1 MRVRAGVTESSGADT
16 ADAEMLARLE
26 DELSR
31 AVAAQI
37 EAAAEASKALDADFL
52 ELWRVLPEVK
62 DEGVLASL
70 RTLVQTESVLERSY
84 DIYGSA
90 HGRRRESMD
99 ERTDGISRRQLSI
112 LLFVS
117 ALAAHPAGAG
127 HGGAERRERGL
138 ALGASGSRSAAARG
152 APARAAD
159 AKARPRRGAGGVLLR
174 VFGRFGGTAAVLLYT
189 AWTVFYA
196 GFVLRAGADRFVTAV
211 YPGSRP
217 WLFMAVMAALC
228 VPACLGRLKT
238 LGRCAEIALP
248 LLALVFLFAFL
259 FCLPGLDA
267 ANLAPI
273 SSDSLADAAR
283 GAPWLLSTMSVLL
296 LLAFLSDRTEPGPLA
311 APFNRAFLALGLLA
325 ALLCV
330 TVVATFGAKL
340 TAEMY
345 YPFFVMIRC
354 IRIFRLLERVEALVV
369 AQWVTTDFLLLG
381 ALLQAATGELTL
393 CFPKLGARRGAV
405 ALTCLALALLSG
417 ALCAPTAFFPA
428 GAVAHARAHCQRLR
442 RRGARAGVRR
452 RADTKENLN
461 VPAGKPSVFCLR
473 QNPPPLSGAL
483 AAEG

>member
-1 MRVRAGVTESSGADT
+1 
-16 ADAEMLARLE
+16 
-26 DELSR
+26 
-31 AVAAQI
+31 
-37 EAAAEASKALDADFL
+37 
-52 ELWRVLPEVK
+52 
-62 DEGVLASL
+62 
-70 RTLVQTESVLERSY
+70 
-84 DIYGSA
+84 
-90 HGRRRESMD
+90 
-99 ERTDGISRRQLSI
+99 
-112 LLFVS
+112 
-117 ALAAHPAGAG
+117 
-127 HGGAERRERGL
+127 
-138 ALGASGSRSAAARG
+138 
-152 APARAAD
+152 
-159 AKARPRRGAGGVLLR
+159 
-174 VFGRFGGTAAVLLYT
+174 
-189 AWTVFYA
+189 
-196 GFVLRAGADRFVTAV
+196 
-211 YPGSRP
+211 
-217 WLFMAVMAALC
+217 MAALC

-340 TAEMY
+340 TAEMH

-417 ALCAPTAFFPA
+417 ALCAPTAFS
-428 GAVAHARAHCQRLR
+428 LR
-442 RRGARAGVRR
+442 ELSRTLVPIASASAAGV
-452 RADTKENLN
+452 L
-461 VPAGKPSVFCLR
+461 V
-473 QNPPPLSGAL
+473 L
-483 AAEG
+483 AFVVGLIRKKI

>member
-1 MRVRAGVTESSGADT
+1 
-16 ADAEMLARLE
+16 
-26 DELSR
+26 
-31 AVAAQI
+31 
-37 EAAAEASKALDADFL
+37 
-52 ELWRVLPEVK
+52 
-62 DEGVLASL
+62 
-70 RTLVQTESVLERSY
+70 
-84 DIYGSA
+84 
-90 HGRRRESMD
+90 MD

-117 ALAAHPAGAG
+117 ALSPLIRQAPGMAVQSAGSAVWLS
-127 HGGAERRERGL
+127 ALL
-138 ALGASGSRSAAARG
+138 ALVPLPLAGLLLGRLTRKRVPG
-152 APARAAD
+152 E
-159 AKARPRRGAGGVLLR
+159 GLGGVLLR

-296 LLAFLSDRTEPGPLA
+296 LLAFLSDRTEPEPLA

-340 TAEMY
+340 TTEMY

-405 ALTCLALALLSG
+405 ALICLALAIMSG
-417 ALCAPTAFFPA
+417 ALCAPTSFSLRELSHTLVP
-428 GAVAHARAHCQRLR
+428 VASASA
-442 RRGARAGVRR
+442 AGVLVL
-452 RADTKENLN
+452 AFVVGL
-461 VPAGKPSVFCLR
+461 LR
-473 QNPPPLSGAL
+473 KKI
-483 AAEG
+483 

>member
-1 MRVRAGVTESSGADT
+1 M
-16 ADAEMLARLE
+16 
-26 DELSR
+26 
-31 AVAAQI
+31 
-37 EAAAEASKALDADFL
+37 
-52 ELWRVLPEVK
+52 
-62 DEGVLASL
+62 
-70 RTLVQTESVLERSY
+70 
-84 DIYGSA
+84 
-90 HGRRRESMD
+90 
-99 ERTDGISRRQLSI
+99 
-112 LLFVS
+112 
-117 ALAAHPAGAG
+117 
-127 HGGAERRERGL
+127 
-138 ALGASGSRSAAARG
+138 
-152 APARAAD
+152 
-159 AKARPRRGAGGVLLR
+159 
-174 VFGRFGGTAAVLLYT
+174 
-189 AWTVFYA
+189 
-196 GFVLRAGADRFVTAV
+196 LRAGADRFVTAV

-283 GAPWLLSTMSVLL
+283 RAVAFEHDERAASARVPLRPDGA
-296 LLAFLSDRTEPGPLA
+296 GA
-311 APFNRAFLALGLLA
+311 ARRAVQPRVFALGLLA

-393 CFPKLGARRGAV
+393 CFPKLRARRGAV

-417 ALCAPTAFFPA
+417 ALCAPTAFSCGSCRARSCPLPA
-428 GAVAHARAHCQRLR
+428 
-442 RRGARAGVRR
+442 
-452 RADTKENLN
+452 
-461 VPAGKPSVFCLR
+461 
-473 QNPPPLSGAL
+473 PPPPGCSCWRSSSG
-483 AAEG
+483 